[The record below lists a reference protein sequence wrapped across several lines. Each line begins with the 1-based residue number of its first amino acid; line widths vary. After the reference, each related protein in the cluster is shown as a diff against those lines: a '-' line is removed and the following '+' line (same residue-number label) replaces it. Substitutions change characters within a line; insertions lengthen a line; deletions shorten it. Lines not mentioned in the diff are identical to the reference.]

1 LAINNADDSFLKRIY
16 TSDEFNYS
24 SALINELDYN
34 LLNQQNLIILNELNT
49 IPNTL
54 LSVLKSFSEQGG
66 YVIVIPSSNISLE
79 TYNSLLENYNTSFK
93 DFIEKEKLVT
103 NINYSNPLYARGVFE
118 KRVSNF
124 QYPKVNGFYN
134 LIRDSGDYILQY
146 EDNKPFLFQNKHAFV
161 FTAPLNETNS
171 NFINSPLIVPTL
183 YNIGKFSLK
192 IPALYYNI
200 GQENTFD
207 VSVHLHQ
214 DDILSLENKDINMI
228 PKQQYYNNKVMITTS
243 DEPSISGIYTVKD
256 KNTSLQNVSYNYSR
270 NESDLVYQD
279 ISSIKSINTSNS
291 ITDLF
296 NTLKSDTKVNELWK
310 WFVIFALAFLIIE
323 MLILKY
329 FK

>member
-1 LAINNADDSFLKRIY
+1 
-16 TSDEFNYS
+16 
-24 SALINELDYN
+24 
-34 LLNQQNLIILNELNT
+34 
-49 IPNTL
+49 
-54 LSVLKSFSEQGG
+54 
-66 YVIVIPSSNISLE
+66 
-79 TYNSLLENYNTSFK
+79 
-93 DFIEKEKLVT
+93 
-103 NINYSNPLYARGVFE
+103 
-118 KRVSNF
+118 
-124 QYPKVNGFYN
+124 
-134 LIRDSGDYILQY
+134 
-146 EDNKPFLFQNKHAFV
+146 V

-228 PKQQYYNNKVMITTS
+228 PKQQYYNNKVVITTS

-270 NESDLVYQD
+270 NESYLVYQD

-291 ITDLF
+291 ITDIF